1 MTREIK
7 FRAWN
12 GEKMFDVS
20 AIDFA
25 GYKILDNETRL
36 DEWSRWKKDCVLM
49 QFTGLLDKNGKEIY
63 EGDIVIAD
71 DGGEWF
77 PHEYDEEKDEYYP
90 TGKYLVEYDSEFARF
105 ILIDP
110 KTNCEAECD
119 YNPFSLPDFTL
130 EVIGN
135 KFQNPELLKEVKNE
149 YTVCME
155 SF

>member
-1 MTREIK
+1 MKQRIIK

-63 EGDIVIAD
+63 EGDICKEQFNH
-71 DGGEWF
+71 GWC
-77 PHEYDEEKDEYYP
+77 
-90 TGKYLVEYDSEFARF
+90 
-105 ILIDP
+105 
-110 KTNCEAECD
+110 NCEIVYDNAG
-119 YNPFSLPDFTL
+119 FF
-130 EVIGN
+130 I
-135 KFQNPELLKEVKNE
+135 KNE
-149 YTVCME
+149 KE
-155 SF
+155 ELAQIFNRF